1 MALIFTIPPLTVA
14 LMGRGSNSAS
24 DKALKAVLKAV
35 SSVFKE

>member
-1 MALIFTIPPLTVA
+1 MAFILTIPPLRVA

-24 DKALKAVLKAV
+24 DKGRKAVLKAV